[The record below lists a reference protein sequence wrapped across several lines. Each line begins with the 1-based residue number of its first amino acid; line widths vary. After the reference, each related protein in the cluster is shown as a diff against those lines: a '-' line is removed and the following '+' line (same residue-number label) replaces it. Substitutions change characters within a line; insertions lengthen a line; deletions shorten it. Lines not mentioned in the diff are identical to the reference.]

1 MWTPISAKRIGSR
14 QGGCALLSVGR
25 LKYLYLAY
33 FSKPVSDRVLYRAI
47 HRHRWQR
54 ILEIGVGSAHRAL
67 RMLDVASRHHP
78 KEDLFYV
85 GIDEF
90 EARPAT
96 CPGLSLK
103 ETHRQF
109 KARQF
114 KAQLL
119 PGDPRSALVRA
130 ANALRN
136 IDLVVISADQNAASL
151 AQAWFYLPRVLHA
164 DSVVYQEQ
172 VGPEGTAALVALDR
186 ATIDARAQKPHRRS
200 VA

>member
-1 MWTPISAKRIGSR
+1 MFSARRI
-14 QGGCALLSVGR
+14 A
-25 LKYLYLAY
+25 YLYLAY
-33 FSKPVSDRVLYRAI
+33 FSKPVCDRILYRAI

-54 ILEIGVGSAHRAL
+54 ILEIGVGSGRRAL
-67 RMLDVASRHHP
+67 RMLDVASRRHA
-78 KEDLFYV
+78 KDDLFYV

-103 ETHRQF
+103 EAHRQF

-119 PGDPRSALVRA
+119 PGDPYSTLVRA
-130 ANALRN
+130 ANGLRN

-151 AQAWFYLPRVLHA
+151 AQAWLYLPRMLHA
-164 DSVVYQEQ
+164 TSVVYQQ
-172 VGPEGTAALVALDR
+172 QIGPEGVPVLAVVDR

>member
-1 MWTPISAKRIGSR
+1 
-14 QGGCALLSVGR
+14 
-25 LKYLYLAY
+25 
-33 FSKPVSDRVLYRAI
+33 
-47 HRHRWQR
+47 
-54 ILEIGVGSAHRAL
+54 
-67 RMLDVASRHHP
+67 MLDVASRRNP
-78 KEDLFYV
+78 KENLFYV

-103 ETHRQF
+103 EAHCQF
-109 KARQF
+109 KARRV

-119 PGDPRSALVRA
+119 PGDPYAVLTRA

-136 IDLVVISADQNAASL
+136 IDLVVISADQKAASL

-164 DSVVYQEQ
+164 ASVVYQEQ
-172 VGPEGTAALVALDR
+172 VGPEGTPVLVALDR
-186 ATIDARAQKPHRRS
+186 ATIDARAQKPHRRA

>member
-1 MWTPISAKRIGSR
+1 
-14 QGGCALLSVGR
+14 LLSAR
-25 LKYLYLAY
+25 HIAYLYLAY
-33 FSKPVSDRVLYRAI
+33 FSKPVADRALYRAI

-54 ILEIGVGSAHRAL
+54 ILEIGVGSGRRAL
-67 RMLDVASRHHP
+67 RMLDVASRRHA

-85 GIDEF
+85 GIDQF
-90 EARPAT
+90 EGRPAAS
-96 CPGLSLK
+96 PGLSLK
-103 ETHRQF
+103 EAHCHF

-119 PGDPRSALVRA
+119 PGDPYSTLMRA

-151 AQAWFYLPRVLHA
+151 AQAWFYLPRMLHA
-164 DSVVYQEQ
+164 TSAVYQEQ
-172 VGPEGTAALVALDR
+172 IDPQGVPTLVALDR
-186 ATIDARAQKPHRRS
+186 ATVDARAVKPHRRS

>member
-1 MWTPISAKRIGSR
+1 MFSARRI
-14 QGGCALLSVGR
+14 AN
-25 LKYLYLAY
+25 LYLAY
-33 FSKPVSDRVLYRAI
+33 FSKPVSDRALYRAI
-47 HRHRWQR
+47 HRQRWQR
-54 ILEIGVGSAHRAL
+54 ILEIGVGSGRRAL

-78 KEDLFYV
+78 KEELFYV

-90 EARPAT
+90 EARAAA

-103 ETHRQF
+103 EAHRQF

-119 PGDPRSALVRA
+119 PGDPYAALMRA
-130 ANALRN
+130 ANALRS

-164 DSVVYQEQ
+164 TSVVYQEQ
-172 VGPEGTAALVALDR
+172 AGPEGAPALVALDR
-186 ATIDARAQKPHRRS
+186 ATIDARAHKPHRRS
-200 VA
+200 VINRELPL

>member
-1 MWTPISAKRIGSR
+1 LFSARRI
-14 QGGCALLSVGR
+14 A
-25 LKYLYLAY
+25 YLYLAY
-33 FSKPVSDRVLYRAI
+33 FSKPVSDRALYRAI
-47 HRHRWQR
+47 YRNRWQR
-54 ILEIGVGSAHRAL
+54 ILEIGVGSGRRAL

-78 KEDLFYV
+78 NEELFYV

-90 EARPAT
+90 EARPADR
-96 CPGLSLK
+96 PGLSLK
-103 ETHRQF
+103 EAHRQF

-119 PGDPRSALVRA
+119 PGDPYSTLMRA

-136 IDLVVISADQNAASL
+136 IDLVVVSAEQNAASL

-164 DSVVYQEQ
+164 TSVVFQELAAAE
-172 VGPEGTAALVALDR
+172 GPPTLVALDR
-186 ATIDARAQKPHRRS
+186 ATIEARAQKPHRRS